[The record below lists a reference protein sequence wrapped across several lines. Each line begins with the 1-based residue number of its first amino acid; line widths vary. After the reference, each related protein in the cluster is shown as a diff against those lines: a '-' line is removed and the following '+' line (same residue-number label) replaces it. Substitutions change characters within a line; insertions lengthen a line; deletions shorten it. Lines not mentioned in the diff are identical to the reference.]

1 MMAVLASATHDQ
13 SQLHHLFNPAS
24 LPSPLPS
31 PMGPSP
37 LSGGRGSGGEPAA
50 ATYPSTQQTASN
62 AARAA
67 AAAAAALSTPPSSIN
82 LPTPTIAV
90 HPCSIASSTT
100 DDARF
105 LAGTI
110 MTTVSSSNGKTT
122 SISDSDVYDH
132 DYDDDEQQQE
142 QQRYP
147 PLNVLDRIAILEEAR
162 SEQMRILRATGV
174 HGDVMRRFSIG
185 DGSGGGFGAGAT
197 AATNAAVGLKL
208 GGPREQISALARP
221 WW

>member
-1 MMAVLASATHDQ
+1 MA
-13 SQLHHLFNPAS
+13 
-24 LPSPLPS
+24 
-31 PMGPSP
+31 
-37 LSGGRGSGGEPAA
+37 
-50 ATYPSTQQTASN
+50 TASD

-67 AAAAAALSTPPSSIN
+67 ATAAALSTPPSSIN
-82 LPTPTIAV
+82 LPTPIIAV

-100 DDARF
+100 DDARS
-105 LAGTI
+105 LAGTT
-110 MTTVSSSNGKTT
+110 MTTASSLNGKTT

-208 GGPREQISALARP
+208 GGPREQISALAKP